1 MAWAQ
6 APILRPTFAQDPM
19 RTADYLR
26 LLLLAA
32 IWGASFLFLRMVAP
46 VLGAIPTAFIRVLLA
61 ALGLAA
67 ILGVMGLRWD
77 FKGKLTLI
85 LLLGVINSGIPFLM
99 YSLAAKLLPAGYSS
113 IFNATTPLMGVLIGT
128 LFGERINTRKA
139 IGIATGIGGV
149 VLLTATGPIT
159 VNSAVILGAGACL
172 VATSCYGLAGYLT
185 KRWISD
191 RGGMDAKLV
200 AFGSQL
206 GATLFL
212 LPCFAVSAAVAPPPH
227 WGDQQVWLALGALG
241 LVCTAWAYILYFRLI
256 ADIGPLRS
264 LTVTFLI
271 PLFGV
276 LWGKLFLGEQ
286 VTLAHMAG
294 GGLIAAAL
302 WLVLGQS
309 KPAAGPAPVAPL
321 R

>member
-1 MAWAQ
+1 
-6 APILRPTFAQDPM
+6 M

-32 IWGASFLFLRMVAP
+32 IWGASFLFLRMAAP
-46 VLGAIPTAFIRVLLA
+46 VLGAIPTAFIRVLLG

-67 ILGVMGLRWD
+67 ILPFMGLRWE
-77 FKGKLTLI
+77 FQGKLRAI
-85 LLLGVINSGIPFLM
+85 LLLGMINSGLPFMM
-99 YSLAAKLLPAGYSS
+99 YGLAATLLPAGYSA
-113 IFNATTPLMGVLIGT
+113 IFNATTPLMGVLIAP
-128 LFGERINTRKA
+128 LFGETISARKA
-139 IGIATGIGGV
+139 LGVATGIGGV
-149 VLLTATGPIT
+149 VLLTATGPVSVT
-159 VNSAVILGAGACL
+159 GAVILGACACL
-172 VATSCYGLAGYLT
+172 VATSCYGLAGFLT

-191 RGGMDAKLV
+191 RGGLDAKLV
-200 AFGSQL
+200 AFGSQV
-206 GATLFL
+206 GAVLFL
-212 LPCFAVSAAVAPPPH
+212 APFFAAQTLLAPPPH
-227 WGDQQVWLALGALG
+227 WGGGAVWLAMAALG
-241 LVCTAWAYILYFRLI
+241 LVCTAWAFVVYFRLI

-286 VTLAHMAG
+286 VTLAHLAG

-302 WLVLGQS
+302 WLVLGQP
-309 KPAAGPAPVAPL
+309 KTPAKAGAGAAVPAPV